1 MLTAT
6 KTALSTAHVSAVL
19 PVVDIDRAMKF
30 YGEVLGL
37 EVTPLTGMPGYFT
50 AAAGSGTAILLYKRE
65 ATKAEHTVAVF
76 RVSDISSVVSELRSH
91 GVVFEEYDLP
101 GLKTVGGIAEA
112 GPSKAAW
119 FKDSEGNT
127 ISVTEM

>member
-6 KTALSTAHVSAVL
+6 KTALSTAPVSAVL
-19 PVVDIDRAMKF
+19 PVVDVDRAMKF

-50 AAAGSGTAILLYKRE
+50 AAAGSGTAILLYERE

-76 RVSDISSVVSELRSH
+76 RVGDISSVVSELRSH

-101 GLKTVGGIAEA
+101 GLKTVGGIAQA
-112 GPSKAAW
+112 GPSRAAW
-119 FKDSEGNT
+119 FRDSEGNT